1 VRVTVTSQ
9 CGQAERPPPGNP
21 SLRNC
26 RIGVNYL
33 LRRVN
38 PTPHT
43 AHTVL
48 MPPEMLLFG
57 DDRITAAF
65 QSRPPDYVVTAHKDA
80 GEYGQRLFGRDYG
93 RASIP
98 GIRRATGRC
107 ASSVNGRS
115 RTKVLGSW

>member
-1 VRVTVTSQ
+1 MDCPVRTESTFHARSLPPPLVARARVVTSQ

-38 PTPHT
+38 PTP
-43 AHTVL
+43 HTVL

-80 GEYGQRLFGRDYG
+80 GEYGPRLLGRDH
-93 RASIP
+93 RP
-98 GIRRATGRC
+98 G
-107 ASSVNGRS
+107 
-115 RTKVLGSW
+115 LYSW